1 MTRSKKIV
9 ASLATERAPASLAL
23 HELANVGPATLGD
36 FKVLGVRSVAQ
47 LARRNPWQLYES
59 LCRLTHARHDPCCID
74 VFLAAVHQAR
84 TGEAR
89 DWWSFTAQRK
99 LDLAANPS
107 LAPTAVR
114 REAAPVT
121 RSAGVSRSRQSRA
134 TP

>member
-74 VFLAAVHQAR
+74 VFLATVHQAR

-99 LDLAANPS
+99 LDLAVNPS

>member
-74 VFLAAVHQAR
+74 VFLATVHQAR